1 MLDSFQIY
9 KRLKRCK
16 LWNIIC
22 LTDYLGETDS
32 TKKKKLNKGKVL
44 RISIILIIAIF
55 VISFVILYENND
67 KVREFFD
74 VYIFRKVIDE
84 EKVSSIEID
93 ALKDINVFAHSNKE
107 HSIDIEISNPIFESN
122 GDYLCIAEKEGQ
134 KLYLIYN
141 KNIIWESEVE
151 GNIDSI
157 NVNKKGYVS
166 VIISGT
172 SYKTVVQTF
181 DSKGKELFKNYLS
194 RTNVIDTDISND
206 NKYLAIAEANFSGIV
221 VQSNIKIISIEDAKN
236 NSDESIKY
244 THLAKANDLIINI
257 EYNSKND
264 LVCMYDEHIDVLK
277 GEENIELLNLKNEE
291 ILFADINIEPNIV
304 KIVKKSD
311 NLLNSNVEMQII
323 NSNNIN
329 DVNIYKIDN
338 TPRKIYTQDNM
349 VAVNLGTSAM
359 FINSNGWLVKKYE
372 SNKKEIQDIVVS
384 NEIAGIISKDKIY
397 IISL

>member
-1 MLDSFQIY
+1 M
-9 KRLKRCK
+9 
-16 LWNIIC
+16 
-22 LTDYLGETDS
+22 DYLGETDN
-32 TKKKKLNKGKVL
+32 TKKKKLTKGKVL

-55 VISFVILYENND
+55 VISFIILYENND

-84 EKVSSIEID
+84 EKVASIEID
-93 ALKDINVFAHSNKE
+93 ALKDINVFAHNNYIIVLDQNVLNFYNKSGNKE

-134 KLYLIYN
+134 KIYLIYN
-141 KNIIWESEVE
+141 KNIIWQSEVE

-181 DSKGKELFKNYLS
+181 DSKGKELFKDYLS

-221 VQSNIKIISIEDAKN
+221 AQSNIKIISIEDAKN

-311 NLLNSNVEMQII
+311 NLINSNVEMQII
-323 NSNNIN
+323 NSNNID

-338 TPRKIYTQDNM
+338 TPREIYTQDNM

-384 NEIAGIISKDKIY
+384 NEIAGLISKDKIY